1 MRETGIR
8 TYKSQKGERK
18 IGGPGRDRTDDLF
31 HAMEARSQLRH
42 RPTPRKV
49 IDSSYS
55 RLGLAIRSTCSG
67 VGSVRFL
74 LLATVVAPAFI
85 IDPKFPIRLQ
95 AMLRFGYGRQPL
107 SSNDIVMKVFPR
119 LVLTLAVSSV
129 ALAQSSYPPASQQS
143 AAVSAPANSA
153 DLGMLLSK
161 IEQETLGLN
170 TDVGKLRIEKWKADS
185 ASKYQATENAA
196 SIQRSITSAL
206 PGLIAAV
213 RSAPQSLASNF
224 KLYRTINAL
233 YDVLASLGES
243 AGAFGKR
250 EEYET
255 LAPHMAALDDSRRS
269 YGDLLQQMVAAADNR
284 IALAQQ
290 AQAAAAVQQPPKKIV
305 VDDTEPA
312 PAPPAKKSKK
322 KKSASASSSATS
334 SPK

>member
-1 MRETGIR
+1 M
-8 TYKSQKGERK
+8 KV
-18 IGGPGRDRTDDLF
+18 LL
-31 HAMEARSQLRH
+31 RSILA
-42 RPTPRKV
+42 
-49 IDSSYS
+49 
-55 RLGLAIRSTCSG
+55 LAI
-67 VGSVRFL
+67 
-74 LLATVVAPAFI
+74 
-85 IDPKFPIRLQ
+85 
-95 AMLRFGYGRQPL
+95 
-107 SSNDIVMKVFPR
+107 
-119 LVLTLAVSSV
+119 SSV
-129 ALAQSSYPPASQQS
+129 ALAPLALAQTSYPPASQQNPAASEPS
-143 AAVSAPANSA
+143 AASTPANSG
-153 DLGMLLSK
+153 DLGMLLSR
-161 IEQETLGLN
+161 IEQEATGLN
-170 TDVGKLRIEKWKADS
+170 ADVGKLRIEKWKADS

-206 PGLIAAV
+206 PALIGAV

-255 LAPHMAALDDSRRS
+255 LAPHIAALDDSRRS

-290 AQAAAAVQQPPKKIV
+290 AQAAAAVQQQPKKIV

-312 PAPPAKKSKK
+312 PASPPKKSKK

>member
-1 MRETGIR
+1 
-8 TYKSQKGERK
+8 
-18 IGGPGRDRTDDLF
+18 
-31 HAMEARSQLRH
+31 
-42 RPTPRKV
+42 
-49 IDSSYS
+49 
-55 RLGLAIRSTCSG
+55 
-67 VGSVRFL
+67 
-74 LLATVVAPAFI
+74 
-85 IDPKFPIRLQ
+85 
-95 AMLRFGYGRQPL
+95 MLCCFGYCFQPL
-107 SSNDIVMKVFPR
+107 AGSDIVMKVLIR
-119 LVLTLAVSSV
+119 LILTLAISSV
-129 ALAQSSYPPASQQS
+129 ALAQTSYPPASQPMQTT
-143 AAVSAPANSA
+143 AISAPASSP

-161 IEQETLGLN
+161 IDQETQGLN
-170 TDVGKLRIEKWKADS
+170 TDVGKLRVEKWKADS

-206 PGLIAAV
+206 PGLISAV

-255 LAPHMAALDDSRRS
+255 IAPHIAALDDSRRS

-290 AQAAAAVQQPPKKIV
+290 QAQAAAAQLPPKKVI
-305 VDDTEPA
+305 VDDTEPS
-312 PAPPAKKSKK
+312 PAPPRKKPKK
-322 KKSASASSSATS
+322 KATSASPTAAS